1 MRFVWLTVEETHS
14 RAPEVTERLV
24 DTDEY
29 RAKVEREGEKKGHR
43 TIEEYGNEGILFG
56 YNRKQC
62 VHRSSDIERRSD
74 HVLFFFWK
82 LSQKTLNPPQ
92 LPQ

>member
-1 MRFVWLTVEETHS
+1 MCETLTVEGTLS

-43 TIEEYGNEGILFG
+43 TIEEYGNERDLVRI
-56 YNRKQC
+56 
-62 VHRSSDIERRSD
+62 
-74 HVLFFFWK
+74 
-82 LSQKTLNPPQ
+82 
-92 LPQ
+92 